1 MMIMMMNRAQNDD
14 EEI

>member
-1 MMIMMMNRAQNDD
+1 MMIMMINRAQNDD